1 MWSMKI
7 WWLIW
12 GKVQKEKKSESKIY
26 LGFEPIVIQRM
37 VGPRGDWYLRLGV
50 LEAES
55 ELEIQDRVIY

>member
-1 MWSMKI
+1 MKI

-37 VGPRGDWYLRLGV
+37 VGLKGDWHLRLGI
-50 LEAES
+50 LEAKS
-55 ELEIQDRVIY
+55 ELEMEGRVIY